1 MGPAPTPPPTPLRSM
16 ASSPVTLPSP
26 HGAGPNST
34 TYAAALHGFFACNPS
49 VCSALPDVCLNHPES
64 PSRRRCWLSMS
75 TGMRD
80 IERLVHHDATSHGLE
95 YDFGRRR
102 GLMSCP
108 LPRG

>member
-49 VCSALPDVCLNHPES
+49 LSAPELACYVADAS
-64 PSRRRCWLSMS
+64 KTS
-75 TGMRD
+75 TW
-80 IERLVHHDATSHGLE
+80 
-95 YDFGRRR
+95 
-102 GLMSCP
+102 
-108 LPRG
+108 